1 MIHSIHIGMQRC
13 IALAIAL
20 TAGCQTY
27 TAKPLDLSQHRD
39 AFLSRTLQAPDLT
52 QFSAQLAAPPTS
64 AQSSFDLT
72 DGVSLAEAECVA
84 LVFNAELRRE
94 RLQAGA
100 TLATAETAGLWT
112 DPVLGVDFTKLLDA
126 SSSAWEAFGNIA
138 FTLPL
143 SGRLELETARAST
156 EHQAQ
161 LTRVAAHEW
170 ETRVA
175 LRQLWTERAATAL
188 EFNATREFLAQL
200 ELVIG
205 IVDAMETA
213 GELSRTQARLFRV
226 ERAVQR
232 NALLLRESRVARSNL
247 ALRALMGLP
256 PNAVLACMD
265 APLSASLSDAE
276 RLAIGSA
283 IESRLDA
290 TSLRLRAAGMDYT
303 AAEQS
308 LEAEVRAQYPDLV
321 IGPGFGKQDGDQQFL
336 LGLSAPLGIF
346 NGNRAGI
353 ARATA
358 AREIA
363 RAAAETLLEDL
374 VHALADARASHTS
387 AALRR
392 TSLETDMIPLVDAQR
407 ADTRRVAEQGEVD
420 TLLLLES
427 LKTQQNAKILLIE
440 ALRDEVLAEL
450 RLIEVAGEVATE
462 IALPINTTQETDS

>member
-1 MIHSIHIGMQRC
+1 
-13 IALAIAL
+13 
-20 TAGCQTY
+20 
-27 TAKPLDLSQHRD
+27 
-39 AFLSRTLQAPDLT
+39 
-52 QFSAQLAAPPTS
+52 
-64 AQSSFDLT
+64 
-72 DGVSLAEAECVA
+72 
-84 LVFNAELRRE
+84 
-94 RLQAGA
+94 
-100 TLATAETAGLWT
+100 
-112 DPVLGVDFTKLLDA
+112 
-126 SSSAWEAFGNIA
+126 
-138 FTLPL
+138 
-143 SGRLELETARAST
+143 
-156 EHQAQ
+156 
-161 LTRVAAHEW
+161 
-170 ETRVA
+170 
-175 LRQLWTERAATAL
+175 
-188 EFNATREFLAQL
+188 
-200 ELVIG
+200 
-205 IVDAMETA
+205 
-213 GELSRTQARLFRV
+213 
-226 ERAVQR
+226 
-232 NALLLRESRVARSNL
+232 
-247 ALRALMGLP
+247 
-256 PNAVLACMD
+256 
-265 APLSASLSDAE
+265 
-276 RLAIGSA
+276 
-283 IESRLDA
+283 
-290 TSLRLRAAGMDYT
+290 MDYT

-450 RLIEVAGEVATE
+450 RLIEVAGEVAME